1 MSTPSIAETDY
12 LRGIADELRNAKHGQ
27 KEPIIERAYKYLAI
41 SRPELY
47 RRLETVGYTS
57 GRKTRSDKGNTIVSD
72 AAAEFVGGAVTASRS
87 KLGKKRLPATV
98 ALEIAIA
105 NGIAPQ
111 VSASTMS
118 RAMKQKFCH
127 PEQLALPTPHIQ
139 QRSLHPNHVW
149 QVDASICVVFY
160 LQKSGMCVMDER
172 QFYKNKPGNIAKIE
186 KERVVRY
193 VIADHTSGSFYH
205 QYMWGS
211 ENTENLTN
219 FFLDAIQLRSLKEP
233 MHGVPFIL
241 FADQGS
247 ANTAGLF
254 KNLLERLQVQFI
266 AHATNNSRAKGT
278 VEQCQNLIET
288 QYEGTLAF
296 KHINNIDELNA
307 DATQWRIFFND
318 NHVHSRTKVTR
329 NQAWLR
335 ITPQQLRK
343 APALELCRELVST
356 MPVTRIVNDGLRVKH
371 TIKAYG
377 EHFYKVGHIDGI
389 YIGATVSVVV
399 NPYRAPDIDVIYEDR
414 LGNPVVYTCQPDQL
428 DMYGFDDY
436 SPVIGQAMQG
446 AVLTEVDNARNRIM
460 KKAYNADTIAAVDK
474 AIKKRTPAYD
484 GQIDPN
490 AHITRHAV
498 VEMVPRAGEL
508 LHTPTIRQREL
519 PPLSVEDAALEIV
532 GLVGDLWTADYFRA
546 LKNQYPDGNVPPEAV
561 RSFADNILNQGKRP
575 TLKVVGG

>member
-1 MSTPSIAETDY
+1 MTTPSIAETDY
-12 LRGIADELRNAKHGQ
+12 LRSIADELRNAKHGQ

-47 RRLETVGYTS
+47 RRLEAVGYTS

-72 AAAEFVGGAVTASRS
+72 AAAEFVGGAVTVSRS
-87 KLGKKRLPATV
+87 KLGKKRLPTTV
-98 ALEIAIA
+98 ALEIAVA
-105 NGIAPQ
+105 NGLTKP

-118 RAMKQKFCH
+118 RVMKQKFCH
-127 PEQLALPTPHIQ
+127 PAQLALPTPHIQ

-160 LQKSGMCVMDER
+160 LPRSGMCVMDER
-172 QFYKNKPGNIAKIE
+172 KFYKNKPGNIAKIE

-205 QYMWGS
+205 YYLWGS

-241 FADQGS
+241 YADKGS

-266 AHATNNSRAKGT
+266 PHATNNSRAKGT

-288 QYEGTLAF
+288 QYEGGLTF
-296 KHINNIDELNA
+296 KRINNIDELNA
-307 DATQWRIFFND
+307 DATQWRIFFHD
-318 NHVHSRTKVTR
+318 SKEHSRLKLTR

-335 ITPQQLRK
+335 IKPEQLRK
-343 APALELCRELVST
+343 APPLELCRELVST
-356 MPVTRIVNDGLRVKH
+356 VPITRTVTDGLKVKH
-371 TIKAYG
+371 TIKGYG
-377 EHFYKVGHIDGI
+377 EHLYKVGHIDGI
-389 YIGATVSVVV
+389 YIGAEVEVVV

-428 DMYGFDDY
+428 DAFGFDDI
-436 SPVIGQAMQG
+436 SPVIGQDMRG
-446 AVLTEVDNARNRIM
+446 AVLTEVDHARNRIM
-460 KKAYNADTIAAVDK
+460 KQAYGASTMDAVDA
-474 AIKKRTPAYD
+474 AIKKRTPAYE

-490 AHITRHAV
+490 AHITSHEV
-498 VEMVPRAGEL
+498 IEIIPRAGEQ
-508 LHTPTIRQREL
+508 LHTPAILQREL
-519 PPLSVEDAALEIV
+519 PPLTVEDAALEIV
-532 GLVGDLWTADYFRA
+532 GLVGDLWTSDHFRA
-546 LKNQYPDGNVPPEAV
+546 LKIQYPDGNVPPETV